1 MRGLILMHL
10 KPHASRLITI
20 ALIAC
25 SLQTAV
31 ARPASKAPA
40 PLEASLQQ
48 KKESAVGQGLA
59 GNWFGV
65 LEAGGAKLRLLL
77 KIKVGADG
85 SLQASLDSLDQGA
98 MDLRVDSIVQTGP
111 IIRAE
116 LKAIGAVLEGKLNSE
131 GTEIAGSWKQG
142 GGELPLTLKHVTE
155 VPAPRRPQEPQ
166 KPYPYT
172 EEEVVYENKRD
183 KVKLAATLTIPR
195 GQGPVPAVVLIT
207 GSGPEDRNEAV
218 YGHRPFLVLADYL
231 TRRGIAVLRADDR
244 GVGGSSAPGPS
255 DTSENYAMDALS
267 GVEFLK
273 TRKEINPR
281 QIGLIG
287 HSEGGLIAPLA
298 AVRSTDVAFIVLIAG
313 PGIPGEQL
321 LDLQAMLILKAQGA
335 PDVLAEDNRRLQQ
348 LMISI
353 LKAEKTDAA
362 AESRLRAELPRVMA
376 EIPEER
382 RKALGITE
390 EMLLRQFKTMTN
402 AWFRNFVTYD
412 PRPVLKQVRCPVLA
426 VIGSLDLQVPA
437 RQNLPA
443 ITEALKAGGNKDYT
457 VLELAGLNHLLQTAR
472 TGSPVEYAQ
481 TEETMSPKALELIA
495 GWIIKHTTQQPM
507 SAK

>member
-1 MRGLILMHL
+1 MMH
-10 KPHASRLITI
+10 RLNRITGGRLSLALAIFIVSSGTI
-20 ALIAC
+20 A
-25 SLQTAV
+25 TPAV
-31 ARPASKAPA
+31 RATRPGLAAA
-40 PLEASLQQ
+40 LQQ
-48 KKESAVGQGLA
+48 KENGAVTQQGLA
-59 GNWFGV
+59 GNWLGT

-77 KIKVGADG
+77 KIKVGADN

-98 MDLRVDSIVQTGP
+98 MDLRVDSIVQTGQT
-111 IIRAE
+111 IRAE
-116 LKAIGAVLEGKLNSE
+116 LKAIDAVFEGKLNPE

-142 GGELPLTLKHVTE
+142 GGELPLTLRHVRE
-155 VPAPRRPQEPQ
+155 LPAQRRPQEPQ

-172 EEEVVYENKRD
+172 EEEVVYENRQD
-183 KVKLAATLTIPR
+183 KVKLAATLTVPA
-195 GQGPVPAVVLIT
+195 GKGPFPAVVLIT

-231 TRRGIAVLRADDR
+231 TRRGVAVLRADDR
-244 GVGGSSAPGPS
+244 GVGGSSAPGAA
-255 DTSENYAMDALS
+255 DTSENYATDALS

-298 AVRSTDVAFIVLIAG
+298 AVRSKDVAFIVLIAG
-313 PGIPGEQL
+313 PGVPGDQL
-321 LDLQAMLILKAQGA
+321 LEQQALLILKAQGA
-335 PDVLAEDNRRLQQ
+335 PDALAEDNRRLQQ

-353 LKAEKTDAA
+353 LKAEKTNAA

-390 EMLLRQFKTMTN
+390 EALVKQFKSMTN

-443 ITEALKAGGNKDYT
+443 ISEALKAGGNKDHT

-472 TGSPVEYAQ
+472 TGSPLEYAQ
-481 TEETMSPKALELIA
+481 IEETMSPKALELIA
-495 GWIIKHTTQQPM
+495 DWIIKHTTQQQP